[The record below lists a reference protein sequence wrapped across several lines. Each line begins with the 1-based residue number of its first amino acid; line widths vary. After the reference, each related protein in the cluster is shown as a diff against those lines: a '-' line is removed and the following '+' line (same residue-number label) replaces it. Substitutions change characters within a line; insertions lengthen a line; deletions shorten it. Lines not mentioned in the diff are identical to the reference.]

1 MISIPDAA
9 ARLGLSAE
17 RVRQLARSGAL
28 PAERVGSLYVL
39 DSRDVQALAAR
50 GRRASR
56 PLSRANARALAAA
69 LRGERV
75 VGVRADRIHA
85 KVAQLHA
92 SDNPAALLRQW
103 MPNLAERRRVSVF
116 GDLTSDPRIQIG
128 GAADPRIP
136 LSGKGVNCLHVP
148 SEVLDDLYD
157 DWAIVDDPHGDIEL
171 VIDDEVHVDLPDCL
185 IDLALLG
192 GDRHDWAVNQCL
204 R

>member
-1 MISIPDAA
+1 M
-9 ARLGLSAE
+9 SA
-17 RVRQLARSGAL
+17 SGPTAF
-28 PAERVGSLYVL
+28 
-39 DSRDVQALAAR
+39 
-50 GRRASR
+50 
-56 PLSRANARALAAA
+56 
-69 LRGERV
+69 
-75 VGVRADRIHA
+75 HA

-116 GDLTSDPRIQIG
+116 GDRTSDPRIQIG